1 MKKYMKFKRINGLSK
16 LNENRI
22 LNNIIEMNIF
32 NWNQLIQISIYHK
45 VKNDEIITL
54 SLGNLKLQIQII
66 S

>member
-16 LNENRI
+16 LNKNRI

-32 NWNQLIQISIYHK
+32 NWNKLIQISIYHK

>member
-16 LNENRI
+16 LNKNRI